1 MLALAHQVG
10 AKENLPVGSQP
21 ALALGTGVNDQ
32 LSSIPPFTVWRPT
45 MANRIPTGIAPLDL
59 ILHGGIPEGRVT
71 EIFGLP
77 DSGKSIL
84 AMLIVASKQH
94 ISPELRCVWVAIEP
108 FDPIWT
114 GKFGVDTGKLLVVRP
129 DYAEQVVDICEGLIE
144 AEDCGLVVLDSF
156 AAMISRHDMDNS
168 KSNSG
173 SLAMAGKRL
182 FNKVMKAQRRAEE
195 HGRAPT
201 FVFTNQ
207 VRHRIG
213 KSGEITTPG
222 GFAPKHAAAV
232 RLRLDAKDI
241 FDKSVHSGLPVRK
254 EVRVVIEKATIP
266 LPARECIFETGIL
279 KQRRLEIGQVDSHWQ
294 SFSLSANTLDAG

>member
-94 ISPELRCVWVAIEP
+94 ISPELRCVWIAIES

-114 GKFGVDTGKLLVVRP
+114 GRFGVDTGKLLVVSP
-129 DYAEQVVDICEGLIE
+129 NYAEQVVDICEGLIE

-156 AAMISRHDMDNS
+156 AAMVSRHDTDNS
-168 KSNSG
+168 KSDSG

-182 FNKVMKAQRRAEE
+182 FNKIKAAQRRAEE

-213 KSGEITTPG
+213 VAGEMTTPG
-222 GFAPKHAAAV
+222 GFGPKHAAAI
-232 RLRLDAKDI
+232 RLRLSAKDVL
-241 FDKSVHSGLPVRK
+241 DKTVHTELPARK
-254 EVRVVIEKATIP
+254 EVRVVVEKATISVA
-266 LPARECIFETGIL
+266 ARECIFEIAVLNQPGL
-279 KQRRLEIGQVDSHWQ
+279 QVGQVNDNWKI
-294 SFSLSANTLDAG
+294 LPAGFPE